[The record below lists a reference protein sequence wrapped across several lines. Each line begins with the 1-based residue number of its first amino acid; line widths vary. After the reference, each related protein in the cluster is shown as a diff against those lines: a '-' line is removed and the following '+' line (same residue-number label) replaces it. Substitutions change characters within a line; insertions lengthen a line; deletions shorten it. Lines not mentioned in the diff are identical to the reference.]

1 MVLISRENRRKIYEY
16 LLNEGVLVLKKV
28 PFNPCFFLHFFFVF
42 SRILAILPITTPKF
56 PTSKSGWWCV
66 HCTPRESW
74 SWFSTGLAIIL
85 NLKPSLISFFFFQGS
100 TITITWRPKVS
111 SSSVTISVSPK
122 RTSFPSPSKR
132 PTGTSRPART
142 ARAVRTDPEAEAA
155 AEAEAVGKE
164 EAEAAEEAEEGNN

>member
-1 MVLISRENRRKIYEY
+1 MKASSFWKKFPLIPVFSFI
-16 LLNEGVLVLKKV
+16 
-28 PFNPCFFLHFFFVF
+28 FFVF

-100 TITITWRPKVS
+100 TITITWRPKAS
-111 SSSVTISVSPK
+111 SSSATISVSPK

-132 PTGTSRPART
+132 PTGTSRPERT
-142 ARAVRTDPEAEAA
+142 VKVVRTDPEAEAEEA
-155 AEAEAVGKE
+155 VEEVAEAVR
-164 EAEAAEEAEEGNN
+164 EALVVEVEEEGNY